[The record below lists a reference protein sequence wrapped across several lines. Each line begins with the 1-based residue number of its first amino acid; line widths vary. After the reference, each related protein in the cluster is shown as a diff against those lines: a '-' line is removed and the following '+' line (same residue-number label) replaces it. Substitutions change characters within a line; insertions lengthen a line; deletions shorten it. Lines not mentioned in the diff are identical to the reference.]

1 MRKKLLYE
9 VQAQRNRKRAPR
21 VLAAMAAVL
30 SIAMLILGAA
40 ACTGPTETRDDS
52 FIVGENVN
60 LIVTTMNG
68 SIDIEAGDDG
78 EVRVR
83 ATLEYPS
90 KIEYELIQ
98 DGDTITVNVRQI
110 GKFVLFGGRPGAD
123 ITITTPASTDLELR
137 TSNGHIEVRG
147 TEGSAYL
154 KTSNGRLALNDVT
167 GTFDARTSN
176 GRIEVDT
183 MDGTARLRTS
193 NGSMDISGLRGG
205 VDAETSNGSISFDGE
220 LTAGGDNRLVTS
232 NGSVHVELRG
242 TPSVSLDA
250 STSNGSVNSQRPIL
264 ATVTKEN
271 HIVGSYGDAEADL
284 YIRTSNGSVTIR

>member
-1 MRKKLLYE
+1 MRKKPLSG
-9 VQAQRNRKRAPR
+9 VPAAGSGRRALKISSL
-21 VLAAMAAVL
+21 LAAAAAVSL
-30 SIAMLILGAA
+30 LLLAA
-40 ACTGPTETRDDS
+40 AGCTGPTETRDDS
-52 FIVGENVN
+52 FTVGENVS

-68 SIDIEAGDDG
+68 SIDIQTGDDG
-78 EVRVR
+78 EVRVQ

-90 KIEYELIQ
+90 KVEYELIQ
-98 DGDTITVNVRQI
+98 DGDTITVEVRKT
-110 GKFVLFGGRPGAD
+110 GKFVLFGGGPGVD
-123 ITITTPASTDLELR
+123 ITITTPANTDLELR
-137 TSNGHIEVRG
+137 TSNGRIEVRG
-147 TEGSAYL
+147 TEGSAFL
-154 KTSNGRLALNDVT
+154 KTSNGRLVLTDVT

-193 NGSMDISGLRGG
+193 NGSVSISGLTGS

-232 NGSVHVELRG
+232 NGSIQVKLRG

-250 STSNGSVNSQRPIL
+250 STSNGKVNSERPIL
-264 ATVTKEN
+264 ATVTKED

-284 YIRTSNGSVTIR
+284 RIRTSNGSVTIR